1 MRKTTAAVAVVST
14 AAVCV
19 ACSADDAHAVA
30 LSSVGNAMSYVA
42 PAEYISGTNTVQPV
56 ATVGDGGVVSQNLS
70 AAINQL
76 DLPIEFYSTL
86 VWLLNSAAVS
96 LNPTPL

>member
-1 MRKTTAAVAVVST
+1 M
-14 AAVCV
+14 
-19 ACSADDAHAVA
+19 AVA
-30 LSSVGNAMSYVA
+30 LSSGGNAMSYVA
-42 PAEYISGTNTVQPV
+42 PAEYISGTNTGQPV
-56 ATVGDGGVVSQNLS
+56 AAAGNGVVSQNLS
-70 AAINQL
+70 VAINQL

>member
-14 AAVCV
+14 AAMC
-19 ACSADDAHAVA
+19 ASYSPSDAHAVA
-30 LSSVGNAMSYVA
+30 LSSGGNAMSYVA
-42 PAEYISGTNTVQPV
+42 PAEYISGTNTGQPV
-56 ATVGDGGVVSQNLS
+56 ATAGDDGVISQNLS
-70 AAINQL
+70 VAINQL

-86 VWLLNSAAVS
+86 IWLLNSAAVS

>member
-19 ACSADDAHAVA
+19 ACSAGDAHAVA

-42 PAEYISGTNTVQPV
+42 PAEYISGTNMGQPV
-56 ATVGDGGVVSQNLS
+56 AAAGNGVVSQNLS

-86 VWLLNSAAVS
+86 VWLLNSAVVS